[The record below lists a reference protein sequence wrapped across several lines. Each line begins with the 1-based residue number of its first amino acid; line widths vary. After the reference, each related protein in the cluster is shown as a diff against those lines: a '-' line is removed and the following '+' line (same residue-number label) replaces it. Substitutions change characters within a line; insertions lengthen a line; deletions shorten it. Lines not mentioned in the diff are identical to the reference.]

1 MKKSN
6 IDDGFNP
13 ELVETAQFDG
23 DLEIPIVKDTN
34 PELPTKVIPFS
45 RRGESSDNNEYLIF
59 YEHDKTF
66 GDVVQ
71 NPDLYIEEFRRFK
84 GIISLDNSVFWDSPL
99 IVQIGNV
106 YKSRAIAHYFQT
118 KGINVIVN
126 CRWGDER
133 SYTRCVLPEK
143 FAFLGIP
150 KHSVVSIGT
159 YGCNQGKEEKHH
171 LREGLRSMIEEVQPR
186 CVIVYGSMPSIVFDE
201 FKGKTRFI
209 QFDDW
214 TTTRKK
220 VKDKWEQQ
228 NQEDI

>member
-1 MKKSN
+1 MRARSN

-13 ELVETAQFDG
+13 ELVETATFDG
-23 DLEIPIVKDTN
+23 VLEIPVVKDTN
-34 PELPTKVIPFS
+34 PELPKKLIPFS
-45 RRGESSDNNEYLIF
+45 ERKKSTSKNEYIVF
-59 YEHDKTF
+59 YENDLSF
-66 GDVVQ
+66 GKVIQ
-71 NPDLYIEEFRRFK
+71 NPDKYVEEFKGFK

-99 IVQIGNV
+99 TVQIGNV

-133 SYTRCVLPEK
+133 SYTTCILPEK

-150 KHSVVSIGT
+150 KHSIVSIGT

-171 LREGLRSMIEEVQPR
+171 LREGLRAMIEEVQPR
-186 CVIVYGSMPSIVFDE
+186 YVIVYGSMPPVVFDE
-201 FKGKTRFI
+201 FKDKTTFI

-214 TTTRKK
+214 ITTKKRRK
-220 VKDKWEQQ
+220 
-228 NQEDI
+228 